1 MDSGQNLESI
11 DTDTDI
17 IVYLGFES
25 KGILSSIEMQ
35 DVHKVKN
42 IKRLQSPKS
51 LQPKYIQILNITNID
66 SL

>member
-11 DTDTDI
+11 DTETDI
-17 IVYLGFES
+17 IVHLRVEY
-25 KGILSSIEMQ
+25 KDILSSIEMW

-51 LQPKYIQILNITNID
+51 LQPRYIQISNITY
-66 SL
+66 

>member
-11 DTDTDI
+11 DTETDI
-17 IVYLGFES
+17 IVHLRFES

-42 IKRLQSPKS
+42 IKRLQNP
-51 LQPKYIQILNITNID
+51 
-66 SL
+66 

>member
-11 DTDTDI
+11 DTETDI
-17 IVYLGFES
+17 IVHLRFES

-42 IKRLQSPKS
+42 IKILQSPKS
-51 LQPKYIQILNITNID
+51 LEPKYIQILNITY
-66 SL
+66 

>member
-11 DTDTDI
+11 DTETDI
-17 IVYLGFES
+17 IVHLRVEY
-25 KGILSSIEMQ
+25 KGILSSIEMW

>member
-1 MDSGQNLESI
+1 MDSGSNLESI

-42 IKRLQSPKS
+42 IKRLQNP
-51 LQPKYIQILNITNID
+51 
-66 SL
+66 

>member
-25 KGILSSIEMQ
+25 KGILSSIEM
-35 DVHKVKN
+35 
-42 IKRLQSPKS
+42 
-51 LQPKYIQILNITNID
+51 
-66 SL
+66 